1 MAKLT
6 AEAPKM
12 KILLIVFFMSYGDY
26 TIATPYQGNQCEA
39 ERTTYL
45 DVQVPDDVD
54 SVLMKCVTKDE
65 MIWELSQL

>member
-1 MAKLT
+1 MN
-6 AEAPKM
+6 
-12 KILLIVFFMSYGDY
+12 YGDY

-54 SVLMKCVTKDE
+54 SVLMKCVTRDE